1 MRGAAHRFS
10 GGMEAATEALGA
22 LAVRRRRPRHERR
35 RFQRL
40 PLPVWIRVAV
50 LVVGWVL
57 VVVGIAGLFLPIIQ
71 GGLSLVLGL
80 ALLSIASQAV
90 HLWLRRLMGRWPGA
104 WKRLERFRRKLHA
117 RIERMHGRREG
128 DPPAAGD

>member
-1 MRGAAHRFS
+1 MLCRAPRFFR
-10 GGMEAATEALGA
+10 GMELANDALGA
-22 LAVRRRRPRHERR
+22 LAVKRRRPRHERR

-40 PLPVWIRVAV
+40 PLPVWIRVVV
-50 LVVGWVL
+50 LVAGWVL
-57 VVVGIAGLFLPIIQ
+57 VLVGIAGIFLPVIQ

-117 RIERMHGRREG
+117 RLERMHGKREG
-128 DPPAAGD
+128 DPPAPGD